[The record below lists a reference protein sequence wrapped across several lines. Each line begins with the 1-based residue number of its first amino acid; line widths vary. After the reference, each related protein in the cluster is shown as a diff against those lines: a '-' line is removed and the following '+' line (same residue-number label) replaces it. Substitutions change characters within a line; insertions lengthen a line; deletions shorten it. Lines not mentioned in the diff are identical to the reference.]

1 MYDFK
6 EFYQLGEELAQT
18 NDEVHIRTTINR
30 DYYAL
35 FGESRRYLVEIRG
48 KKYLKSKKRIHGKVC
63 NTLMNSNDST
73 EEYIGKIL
81 FKLIPIRGSAD
92 YDWKDYD
99 LEHFKTSLPIIRKKV
114 KEGLESLEYLNE
126 KYKNN

>member
-1 MYDFK
+1 MVKTMYDFK

-18 NDEVHIRTTINR
+18 NDKVHIRTTINR

-73 EEYIGKIL
+73 EEYIGKYY
-81 FKLIPIRGSAD
+81 S
-92 YDWKDYD
+92 
-99 LEHFKTSLPIIRKKV
+99 
-114 KEGLESLEYLNE
+114 N
-126 KYKNN
+126 